1 MADVFSK
8 KKRSEIMALI
18 RSKNT
23 KPEIALRKL
32 VSATAYPLGYRYQLH
47 YKKLPGKPD
56 IVFVSKKVAVFVD
69 GSFWHGHRLKNGQA
83 LPRKYWL
90 PKIKRNMERDKEVNL
105 ELKKMGWKVIRVWEH
120 DLKKNQKKT
129 LDTIMRIL
137 NR

>member
-1 MADVFSK
+1 MREDTPGRAYSASTLIDSIFARIASMADVFSK

-23 KPEIALRKL
+23 
-32 VSATAYPLGYRYQLH
+32 
-47 YKKLPGKPD
+47 KPD

>member
-1 MADVFSK
+1 MREDTPGRAYNASTLIDSIFARIASMADVFSK

-23 KPEIALRKL
+23 
-32 VSATAYPLGYRYQLH
+32 
-47 YKKLPGKPD
+47 KPD